1 VVLNVGLQEIDPF
14 PDRLFF
20 FVNRQGILPSGPS
33 ALVGPQVIAIG
44 RSQPH
49 VPILIELVFGVS
61 QAPFVIIF
69 SLGLRGEGAGDQK
82 AGDQFLHL
90 ISFVCANKGQFMV
103 MFFKRY
109 QVGPQLGQNSFFRSS
124 ASIPA
129 KPSYSFTISTNR
141 SANLIKLFR
150 MQMVEAFAEFERAIL
165 RERTRTGLDAARKE
179 GRNRRSSSKTRTN
192 QQDEIVTIVSAGTKT
207 AADAAR
213 LLNVHPAMASR
224 LLARTGSGTMNV
236 KAVV

>member
-1 VVLNVGLQEIDPF
+1 MLNVGLQEIDPF

-20 FVNRQGILPSGPS
+20 FVNREGILPSGPS

-82 AGDQFLHL
+82 AGDQFLHV

-103 MFFKRY
+103 MFLKTVPSRSAT
-109 QVGPQLGQNSFFRSS
+109 GPENSFFRSS
-124 ASIPA
+124 ASMPP
-129 KPSYSFTISTNR
+129 KPSYSFTISTSP

-150 MQMVEAFAEFERAIL
+150 RQV
-165 RERTRTGLDAARKE
+165 K
-179 GRNRRSSSKTRTN
+179 
-192 QQDEIVTIVSAGTKT
+192 
-207 AADAAR
+207 
-213 LLNVHPAMASR
+213 VHHSE
-224 LLARTGSGTMNV
+224 
-236 KAVV
+236 